1 MTNDKLSKRL
11 QLVGEFVP
19 NDASLLDIGSDH
31 AYLPIALTQMG
42 KIKHAIAGEVV
53 QGPYNSAKH
62 NVLSFSLENEI
73 TVRLAN
79 GLQAFDPKSDDVDTI
94 TICGMGG
101 HLIADILD
109 ADLEKLTDISTLIL
123 QPNNGERTL
132 RQWLQDHQFK
142 ISHEKIMSEND
153 KIYEIIVAQP
163 CHASYQLSQDE
174 LVFGPIL
181 MTEKSTIFNHKWQS
195 ELKANQA
202 ILAKIPESSPDK
214 RQEFE
219 ARIAKI
225 KEVLHASK

>member
-31 AYLPIALTQMG
+31 AYLPIALTQSG

-62 NVLSFSLENEI
+62 NVLSSGLENDI

-79 GLQAFDPKSDDVDTI
+79 GLEAFDPKIDDVDTI

-142 ISHEKIMSEND
+142 ISQETIMSEND

-163 CHASYQLSQDE
+163 CQSSYQLSKDE

-181 MTEKSTIFNHKWQS
+181 MTEKSIIFKHKWES

-202 ILAKIPESSPDK
+202 ILAKIPETSTDK
-214 RQEFE
+214 RSEFE

-225 KEVLHASK
+225 KEVLNASK

>member
-1 MTNDKLSKRL
+1 MTYEKLSKRL

-19 NDASLLDIGSDH
+19 TGAKLLDIGSDH

-53 QGPYNSAKH
+53 QGPYNSAKS
-62 NVLSFSLENEI
+62 NVLSFGLEHAI

-79 GLQAFDPKSDDVDTI
+79 GLAAFDPNIDDVDTI

-109 ADLEKLTDISTLIL
+109 ADSEKLKDIATLVL

-132 RQWLQDHQFK
+132 RQWLQAHQFK
-142 ISHEKIMSEND
+142 ISHEKIMSDND

-163 CHASYQLSQDE
+163 CQALQQLSQDE
-174 LVFGPIL
+174 LIFGPIL
-181 MTEKSTIFNHKWQS
+181 MKEKSTIFNHKWQS

-202 ILAKIPESSPDK
+202 ILAKIPETSSDK

-219 ARIAKI
+219 AIIAKI
-225 KEVLHASK
+225 KEVLNAS